1 MASEFAII
9 IAISISQ
16 KRKRSRGVCLGR
28 FRGLSTGRAMH
39 SLHSHSIGQ
48 NSVTWLHLIARKAVT
63 YSQAR
68 YPRRRGHG
76 FSRVLM
82 SGKHRKVLKPRTA
95 KLGALILVTHYRSHW
110 TSFSSENQNHWCL
123 LLSTPQGDLR
133 SKLEWNRYV
142 NMHVSNLGLSLGS
155 RQGCRLRYRI

>member
-76 FSRVLM
+76 FSSTHVGEAQESSQAQDCKAWGFDPGDPLQ
-82 SGKHRKVLKPRTA
+82 KPLDKFLIRKSESLVPA
-95 KLGALILVTHYRSHW
+95 ALY
-110 TSFSSENQNHWCL
+110 
-123 LLSTPQGDLR
+123 STG
-133 SKLEWNRYV
+133 
-142 NMHVSNLGLSLGS
+142 
-155 RQGCRLRYRI
+155 